1 MERGVS
7 RQAPFCACCVLLVA
21 IWAPSYSLVGNFD
34 TCQLLISTPT
44 TITSL
49 PFALLQYTPRRSE
62 QGVHKTNDATVDGLS
77 DVTEHFAGD
86 EPKGVAEEDL
96 SGDIEGL
103 RAAVGLEAVV

>member
-1 MERGVS
+1 
-7 RQAPFCACCVLLVA
+7 VLLVA
-21 IWAPSYSLVGNFD
+21 IWAPSYFLAGNFD

-62 QGVHKTNDATVDGLS
+62 QGVHKKNDAIVDGLS
-77 DVTEHFAGD
+77 DLTGHFAGD
-86 EPKGVAEEDL
+86 EPEGVAEEDL

-103 RAAVGLEAVV
+103 RAAAVGLEAVV